1 MPPVNPAEKLLDAPI
16 ADLAGLLLKQFTRLL
31 HERGLVLSQ
40 VQLNQVS
47 EAAAS
52 HQRIPALQDTLVQH
66 LRALVEESLAY
77 LRERFGLS
85 FAAALQTDMSQIGG
99 WETTAEFLDIANH
112 KSNAELRIS
121 AAASLLALLGDDTY
135 ASELFTVVAADG
147 GLMDVDAMIARRALC
162 HLTQVDA
169 AAMNWEAQVRQALDS
184 VT

>member
-31 HERGLVLSQ
+31 HERGLALSQ
-40 VQLNQVS
+40 AQLNQVS
-47 EAAAS
+47 EAAAD
-52 HQRIPALQDTLVQH
+52 HQRIPETHDALVQH

-77 LRERFGLS
+77 LHERFGLD

-121 AAASLLALLGDDTY
+121 AAASLLALLGDATY
-135 ASELFTVVAADG
+135 AGELFAVVAADG
-147 GLMDVDAMIARRALC
+147 GLMDVDAMIARRVLC
-162 HLTQVDA
+162 HLAQVDA
-169 AAMNWEAQVRQALDS
+169 AALDWEAQVRQALS
-184 VT
+184 REA